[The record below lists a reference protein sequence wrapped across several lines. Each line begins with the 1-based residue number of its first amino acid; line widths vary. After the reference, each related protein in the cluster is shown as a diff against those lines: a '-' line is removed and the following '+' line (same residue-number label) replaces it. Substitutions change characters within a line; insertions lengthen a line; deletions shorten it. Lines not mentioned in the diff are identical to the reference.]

1 MCFRGEDPSMARP
14 PAGPSAEC
22 SVPELL
28 TPLQDSPGAGSFPSA
43 ASQRTAALGG
53 MDSCFMD
60 K

>member
-1 MCFRGEDPSMARP
+1 MARP